1 LGLLSLLGAMT
12 TRILQRYNCS
22 LVTGASAGIGA
33 GFARVLASEGSDLV
47 LVARDKA
54 KLETLAKE
62 LRKDHGIEVDVLPA
76 DLATSKGIAAVEAR
90 LTAEPAIDLFV
101 NNAGVGS
108 NGSFADLP
116 LEGELRQIDV
126 NVTAV
131 ARLMHTALGPM
142 LAADSGTIINVSS
155 VMCFKGVPGSA
166 MYTAT
171 KAFITTLADAVHE
184 ETRETGVTLTTLLP
198 GSVRTEFHDRAGM
211 NEAVK
216 DLPDAMWLMPDDVA
230 REALKA
236 ARKGKAMCIPTA
248 KYKMFGTVMRLAPY
262 KVFRRIGGRNYRKT
276 LAATADK

>member
-1 LGLLSLLGAMT
+1 MSVG
-12 TRILQRYNCS
+12 ILKRYSCS
-22 LVTGASAGIGA
+22 LVTGASTGIGA
-33 GFARVLASEGSDLV
+33 GFARVLAAEGSDLV

-54 KLETLAKE
+54 KLEKLAE
-62 LRKDHGIEVDVLPA
+62 QLRRDHKVEVEVLPA
-76 DLATSKGIAAVEAR
+76 DLAEAKGIAAVEAR
-90 LTAEPAIDLFV
+90 MTSEPAIDLFV

-108 NGSFADLP
+108 NGSFAELP

-142 LAADSGTIINVSS
+142 SAANSGTIINVSS

-171 KAFITTLADAVHE
+171 KAFITTLTDAVHE
-184 ETRETGVTLTTLLP
+184 EARGTGVTLTTLLP

-230 REALKA
+230 RAALKA
-236 ARKGKAMCIPTA
+236 ARKGKAMCVPTV
-248 KYKMFGTVMRLAPY
+248 KYKLFGLMMRAAPY
-262 KVFRRIGGRNYRKT
+262 KVFRRFGGRTYRKT
-276 LAATADK
+276 RAATASK